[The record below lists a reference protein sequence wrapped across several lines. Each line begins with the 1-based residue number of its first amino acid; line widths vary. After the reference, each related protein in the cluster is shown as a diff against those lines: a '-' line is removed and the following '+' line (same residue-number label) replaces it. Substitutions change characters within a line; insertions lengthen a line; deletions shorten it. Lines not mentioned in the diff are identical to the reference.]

1 MDMLPTLDAE
11 VFYELRDSV
20 ARKPGTLAALY
31 ATFFSNAVRLIGAVA
46 AAESVE
52 TREKSLHALKGS
64 AGMMDAA
71 RMARLAGDLQEVCAR
86 CRFTPCGP
94 ASHSC
99 SSSWRWFVVTPIR
112 CCARRCVDGIA
123 DPLFPRRGLVD
134 S

>member
-1 MDMLPTLDAE
+1 MKVSTHAAPMEDERSMDLLPTLDAE

-64 AGMMDAA
+64 AGMMGAA
-71 RMARLAGDLQEVCAR
+71 RMARLAADLQEACATMSVHTLR
-86 CRFTPCGP
+86 
-94 ASHSC
+94 S
-99 SSSWRWFVVTPIR
+99 
-112 CCARRCVDGIA
+112 GIA
-123 DPLFPRRGLVD
+123 QLQLELEVVRRDVD
-134 S
+134 SLLRSAAR